1 MWRLDRAMNAEETFL
16 GEIAQFELEAELE
29 LWDWARTAGMS
40 ADELRAALRAAI
52 AGPELRKAA

>member
-1 MWRLDRAMNAEETFL
+1 MNAEDTFL

-29 LWDWARTAGMS
+29 LWDWARSAGMS
-40 ADELRAALRAAI
+40 LDELRAALRVAI

>member
-1 MWRLDRAMNAEETFL
+1 MNAEETFL
-16 GEIAQFELEAELE
+16 GDIARFELEAELE

-40 ADELRAALRAAI
+40 ADELREALRASF